1 MNKLIDRDGF
11 VFIPNG
17 QPVRLVMA
25 ESVLRFVQ
33 CVATKNGA
41 AAEELMIASLVDQD
55 IDSDAPVFLFCR
67 VDDEGNAALLATQ
80 DTQDIEPYRE
90 RLRAVRDGRELDD
103 PLVALKLTLGR
114 EKGN

>member
-33 CVATKNGA
+33 HVATKNGA

-80 DTQDIEPYRE
+80 DIEPYRE
-90 RLRAVRDGRELDD
+90 HLSAVRDGRELDD
-103 PLVALKLTLGR
+103 PLVALKLTLDG